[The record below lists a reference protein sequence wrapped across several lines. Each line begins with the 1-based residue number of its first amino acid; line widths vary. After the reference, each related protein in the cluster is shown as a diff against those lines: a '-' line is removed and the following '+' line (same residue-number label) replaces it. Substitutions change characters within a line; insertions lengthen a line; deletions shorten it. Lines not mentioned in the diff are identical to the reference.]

1 MTHVTDRCRAKRGKL
16 CKTFRAHARIDSRGD
31 TLRRITKAALGGLA
45 GCALALGGTQLAAG
59 SLAGIYTS
67 ESDDLKDLALVT
79 NDGPFDSAKARTTIT
94 QTDGATTFEI
104 RVTGIDSSAQG
115 EFGAHLHIGPCSN
128 SGGHYQ
134 HQSPEP
140 GVIGTTYEWA
150 NPYNE
155 VWIAIKPGGG
165 SALGTT
171 TVDFVPD
178 DDKFLNLNDSPGKM
192 SIVIHQGPLD
202 APGAKQACFPLSVL
216 SAPDWTDGSA

>member
-1 MTHVTDRCRAKRGKL
+1 VASGKL
-16 CKTFRAHARIDSRGD
+16 CKNFPALMQSDSRGD

-59 SLAGIYTS
+59 SLTGIYTS

-79 NDGPFDSAKARTTIT
+79 KDGPFDSAKARTTIT

-115 EFGAHLHIGPCSN
+115 EFGAHLHIGPCDN

-134 HQSPEP
+134 NVTDPEDP
-140 GVIGTTYEWA
+140 T
-150 NPYNE
+150 NPELINSDNE

-171 TVDFVPD
+171 TVGFVPD
-178 DDKFLNLNDSPGKM
+178 DDKYPFHTPGKM
-192 SIVIHQGPLD
+192 SIVIHEGPLD
-202 APGAKQACFPLSVL
+202 NPRTKQACFPLSVL
-216 SAPDWTDGSA
+216 SAPDWTDDIA